1 MAVIIAQDI
10 TARPS
15 SPHWEEEEVPIAL
28 MPIVPPLKF
37 HGAPYYF
44 MSEPGITQQEYQ
56 RRVIVR
62 GSVCLFYH
70 PPAAWLI
77 CPSDPFHPHE
87 NEFITVKCPDKE
99 DGAGR
104 VFHFQRA
111 VLQRSPILNQFFNSR
126 YYIPGCEMRLTFVVD
141 PAICLEIVYDYLQA
155 GPDLFRQTVLRVRLT
170 MRFKVVDRAV
180 ILLRLYAL
188 AQKLDLPGLMDLAFG
203 VLIDGDKLI
212 KPDDCVTLASLVFA
226 PHADFDAK
234 LKDWCISHVRRN
246 AKELQ
251 HARIWHQVVSKVDQD
266 LTQRWAELMELKP
279 ERLDPVDEAL
289 EDAQM
294 RTNLDLTFGP
304 ASPLPRPAAA
314 ASKEESFQYT
324 LDEVALKH
332 RPGTESDEEWNLSE
346 ALAATSPRSQS
357 GSDFKIAQ
365 ILGPVE
371 NNTDNKPSSP
381 GFKREASRPRGM
393 TLSPSSMFSP
403 SHHHDKARFII
414 GYPGESMMGGVNGV
428 GYGTPHPTPTKTA
441 RMTKLW
447 AGH

>member
-1 MAVIIAQDI
+1 MAVIIAQDMI
-10 TARPS
+10 ARPS
-15 SPHWEEEEVPIAL
+15 SAHREEEEVPIAL
-28 MPIVPPLKF
+28 MPIIPPLKF

-56 RRVIVR
+56 RRVIAR
-62 GSVCLFYH
+62 GDRF
-70 PPAAWLI
+70 
-77 CPSDPFHPHE
+77 DPHE
-87 NEFITVKCPDKE
+87 NELITVKCPDKE

-104 VFHFQRA
+104 VFRFQRA

-126 YYIPGCEMRLTFVVD
+126 YYIPGCDMRLTFVVD

-212 KPDDCVTLASLVFA
+212 KPDDCVTLASLIFA

-251 HARIWHQVVSKVDQD
+251 HARIWQQVGSKVDKD

-314 ASKEESFQYT
+314 SKEESFQYT

-346 ALAATSPRSQS
+346 ALAATSPRSRS

-371 NNTDNKPSSP
+371 NTDKPSSP

-393 TLSPSSMFSP
+393 TPSPSSMFSP
-403 SHHHDKARFII
+403 SHDKARFII
-414 GYPGESMMGGVNGV
+414 GYPGESMGVNGV